1 MTVRALILPYVQRPG
16 LAGCEITIQ
25 SDAEWTRGIPSIEQR
40 EIGRIVDLEE
50 PRPVQRRHR
59 REQWQTKER
68 VITEDDVRAAVAWAQ
83 GILLRYGVTDWEIQ
97 TATGDSVTAQRSQW
111 IGAAMRSALYIA
123 ELDAPQPT
131 VDPPR
136 RATSEDIQEAS
147 HGRQNGCGVDDSD
160 WDGDGSGCP
169 GGAREGG
176 AESSERSAAEEPES
190 SGIRPRDAV
199 VLGGDASDSATPAP
213 AAIAADKQG
222 IRILGVDPGSHWVAC
237 TVAELRGN
245 ELVYITSRV
254 FEIGRVVPIK
264 PRTIKRKDGSTYT
277 IATKREILDADIGA
291 LLRAVMAWLEP
302 LGVDRAVLER
312 ATHFRTM
319 APVDG
324 AGGARATGLARA
336 QWIGGELAGTLRVA
350 LYDAEGARDNVQTV
364 ASTSWRAVARRG
376 IHSATTEGATVP
388 YLWREGV
395 ITAFGSSWPGGIGEH
410 AIDAAGCIVWAVCG
424 PAARAAE
431 PKAPR
436 VRVERVKRTSAETH
450 AKRDARTRRR
460 RKRLK
465 KKGCQCHGRHRRECP
480 MFVPMKYRKGATA

>member
-16 LAGCEITIQ
+16 LAGCEITITAT
-25 SDAEWTRGIPSIEQR
+25 DEGPPIVEQH
-40 EIGRIVDLEE
+40 EIGRVVDLDE

-68 VITEDDVRAAVAWAQ
+68 VITDDDVRAAVAWAQ

-97 TATGDSVTAQRSQW
+97 TATGDGVTAQRSQW
-111 IGAAMRSALYIA
+111 IGGAMRAGLYLAREVSSPPEPTFSVIA
-123 ELDAPQPT
+123 AEAIEERPEAERTVTVTLPEYPHQVELSFRPAEIAK
-131 VDPPR
+131 VVIDPPW
-136 RATSEDIQEAS
+136 RATSEDIQAAVQQTMDARSDGQTSAPLAPPEREPVS
-147 HGRQNGCGVDDSD
+147 SVIGIPFSVD
-160 WDGDGSGCP
+160 
-169 GGAREGG
+169 
-176 AESSERSAAEEPES
+176 
-190 SGIRPRDAV
+190 
-199 VLGGDASDSATPAP
+199 AP
-213 AAIAADKQG
+213 AKQG
-222 IRILGVDPGSHWVAC
+222 TRILGVDPGSHWVAC
-237 TVAELRGN
+237 TVAELRGA
-245 ELVYITSRV
+245 ELVYVTSRV

-350 LYDAEGARDNVQTV
+350 LYDAEGSRDNVQTV

-376 IHSATTEGATVP
+376 LETWH
-388 YLWREGV
+388 EGV
-395 ITAFGSSWPGGIGEH
+395 IAAFGSSWPGGIGEH
-410 AIDAAGCIVWAVCG
+410 AIDAAGCIVWAVRG

-436 VRVERVKRTSAETH
+436 VKVERVKRTSAETH
-450 AKRDARTRRR
+450 AKRDARTKRR
-460 RKRLK
+460 RKRLR
-465 KKGCQCHGRHRRECP
+465 KKGCLCHGRHRRECP
-480 MFVPMKYRKGATA
+480 MFKPMKYQKGADLG